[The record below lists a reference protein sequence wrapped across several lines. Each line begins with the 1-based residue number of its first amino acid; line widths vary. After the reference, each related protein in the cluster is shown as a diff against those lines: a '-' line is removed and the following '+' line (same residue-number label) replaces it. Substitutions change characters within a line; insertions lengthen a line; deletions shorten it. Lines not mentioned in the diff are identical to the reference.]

1 MDKTIP
7 LLLNNALFT
16 HEKKT
21 AGGGMRQQWRKAL
34 EQALLETSLPGQA
47 QIAVKGIEQDLQEY
61 AAPAD
66 NQDKVVQ
73 AEPVLAGFNLDMHK
87 SIALST
93 ASPGMIPVQESNYPG
108 KIVTKQAVLALSE
121 FKSNTLLLGKTA
133 NSDPAKS
140 PLENRLRREFY
151 ERFSSARNAA
161 LLKHTDD
168 WHLVIRD
175 ADLMDVDLKSFTL
188 SLLRFF
194 DQRALK
200 ITKITINGKSIAL
213 PESEFKNTEHQADK
227 NHYLIDKSY

>member
-7 LLLNNALFT
+7 LLLNNALFA

-21 AGGGMRQQWRKAL
+21 AGAGMRQQWRKAL
-34 EQALLETSLPGQA
+34 EQALLVTSLPGQA
-47 QIAVKGIEQDLQEY
+47 QIAARGIEQAFQEY
-61 AAPAD
+61 ATPAD
-66 NQDKVVQ
+66 NQDKVGQ
-73 AEPVLAGFNLDMHK
+73 AEPVLAGFNFDTHK
-87 SIALST
+87 SIALSIT
-93 ASPGMIPVQESNYPG
+93 SPEMIQVQESNYLG
-108 KIVTKQAVLALSE
+108 KTATKQGVLALSE
-121 FKSNTLLLGKTA
+121 FKSSTLLLGKTV

-151 ERFSSARNAA
+151 ERFPSIRNAA

-175 ADLMDVDLKSFTL
+175 ADLMGVDLKSFTL

-200 ITKITINGKSIAL
+200 ITKVTINGKSIVL
-213 PESEFKNTEHQADK
+213 PESEFKNNEHQADK
-227 NHYLIDKSY
+227 NRYLIDKSY